1 MSKDKS
7 HLSKLIVVKEY
18 LQAGLSN
25 LEIAEKLN
33 CSIRTIQRYKQRI
46 RTLEVT
52 SLNPETQNEVRNDS
66 YSELLEI
73 IENSKEK
80 IELLDPEK
88 ALKYY
93 RLILSTI
100 DRIIVLFQ
108 LESQAP
114 NLTQINNQFNSR
126 PALPNS
132 PESLEVL
139 KDLSTNYKLLY
150 EQKKQIEHLEHQRQ
164 IEEY

>member
-1 MSKDKS
+1 MKKDNS
-7 HLSKLIVVKEY
+7 HLSKLIVVKDY

-25 LEIAEKLN
+25 LEIAEKLS
-33 CSIRTIQRYKQRI
+33 CSTRTVERYKSRI
-46 RTLEVT
+46 KTLEST
-52 SLNPETQNEVRNDS
+52 SLNPEIQNNVRNDA

-73 IENSKEK
+73 IEDAKSK
-80 IELLDPEK
+80 IETLEPEQ

-93 RLILSTI
+93 RLILSAI
-100 DRIIVLFQ
+100 DKIIILFQ

-114 NLTQINNQFNSR
+114 VLNQINQQFNSR
-126 PALPNS
+126 PALPDS
-132 PESLEVL
+132 HEALEVL